1 MNPCHFGNDLMTKT
15 SNLGG
20 LFFSIDRRVSRPFA
34 QRPLHCDY
42 PHDWVFDKPARATRH
57 ATKS

>member
-1 MNPCHFGNDLMTKT
+1 MKIT
-15 SNLGG
+15 SNLSG
-20 LFFSIDRRVSRPFA
+20 LFFSIDRRVSRSFA

-42 PHDWVFDKPARATRH
+42 PHNLVFDEPGRATRH